1 MRERARKRTRAAGCW
16 LGARARSHLLQLVA
30 CDVGTQVAHEER
42 RLVQG
47 PAHLQGPDWRDAWQ
61 GLQVQFRLGSRR
73 GIRAEHGHEAEAA
86 GHVVVIEED
95 LALDKLAVRCEQRCE
110 ITGRKRLGEPVHEE
124 RRVAPDPDGSGGGLH
139 RMGARHRARANP
151 RRSAARSPG
160 ATLQPH
166 KRPANDQRFPKLFG
180 RRTPS
185 WTTTSGESY
194 RAQRLCPHGRCEL
207 DIFHSA
213 LGGIR
218 ARPRLSA
225 PDGTW
230 QLYTPLCC
238 RFASLRGNS
247 RQTSISTHTHTGDD
261 DTSLCALSH
270 FRVPTVRV

>member
-160 ATLQPH
+160 DTLQPH
-166 KRPANDQRFPKLFG
+166 GSSCLL
-180 RRTPS
+180 RRITAARVRTRYLPFCS
-185 WTTTSGESY
+185 WRYVPDPLHLTVRGSFIHPPVLSV
-194 RAQRLCPHGRCEL
+194 CEL
-207 DIFHSA
+207 E
-213 LGGIR
+213 GK
-218 ARPRLSA
+218 LS
-225 PDGTW
+225 T
-230 QLYTPLCC
+230 
-238 RFASLRGNS
+238 NK
-247 RQTSISTHTHTGDD
+247 H
-261 DTSLCALSH
+261 
-270 FRVPTVRV
+270 

>member
-139 RMGARHRARANP
+139 RMGARHRARVNP
-151 RRSAARSPG
+151 RKGVPRALLVTPYNPTFAPSIPSENHGCVRTG
-160 ATLQPH
+160 ANSISSILLL
-166 KRPANDQRFPKLFG
+166 AV
-180 RRTPS
+180 
-185 WTTTSGESY
+185 
-194 RAQRLCPHGRCEL
+194 
-207 DIFHSA
+207 
-213 LGGIR
+213 R
-218 ARPRLSA
+218 ARPSA

-261 DTSLCALSH
+261 DTSVCALSH
-270 FRVPTVRV
+270 FRVPTVRVSNKRLKRGSCQGGGQ